1 VPTYA
6 FIVSFLF
13 MILIGLIEYR
23 QGKVAPVIDNQLKFA
38 EGYAPQPLTFFL
50 LLSAFSNGCSALTGI
65 EAISN
70 GVQAFRR
77 PESRNA
83 AITLVW
89 MATLLSVMFLGTSA
103 LAYLYGVHP
112 HENETVI
119 SQFARLIFVGPLG
132 WFYYV
137 VQATTA
143 AILILAANTSFA
155 DFPRLASIMARDRF
169 LPRQLATRGD
179 RLVFSNGIILLAAFA
194 GVLIAAFG
202 GDTHRLIP
210 LYAIGVFLSFTL
222 SQVGMVRHWWRER
235 RASLPPS
242 DSMDESETG
251 QPPAGKGTVRWRR
264 ALFIRLRRRGDP
276 PALAVGRMSTT
287 PWAQVARLSS
297 YAFSSSPSSSTAHG
311 W

>member
-1 VPTYA
+1 
-6 FIVSFLF
+6 

-264 ALFIRLRRRGDP
+264 ALFIRLRRRG
-276 PALAVGRMSTT
+276 
-287 PWAQVARLSS
+287 
-297 YAFSSSPSSSTAHG
+297 
-311 W
+311 